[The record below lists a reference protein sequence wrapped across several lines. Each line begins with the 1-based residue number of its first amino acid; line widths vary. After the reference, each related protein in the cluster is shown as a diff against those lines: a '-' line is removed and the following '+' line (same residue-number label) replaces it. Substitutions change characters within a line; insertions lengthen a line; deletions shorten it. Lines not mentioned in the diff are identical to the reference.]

1 MGEDKKVKKVGM
13 KDIQREGWE
22 YELTVSF
29 NLDRDTHTATAS
41 KDRTEMFDGIDPFVI
56 TEETGVMIADWCNK
70 GVDVKQAVADAIEQ
84 VNGLQYKEEVL
95 ALREMLPL
103 EVLNN
108 VEFKTAANIKYKQLT
123 INE

>member
-1 MGEDKKVKKVGM
+1 M

-41 KDRTEMFDGIDPFVI
+41 KDRTEMFDGVDPFVI

-70 GVDVKQAVADAIEQ
+70 GVDEAKLLKQTVADAIAKVE
-84 VNGLQYKEEVL
+84 GLQYREELL
-95 ALREMLPL
+95 ALREMLPA

-108 VEFKTAANIKYKQLT
+108 VEFKTAANLKYKQLT
-123 INE
+123 TNE